1 MKQPLSLKKI
11 IESEIQAALNEA
23 ITEPSEQILKMIQ
36 NELKA
41 QTGINAPLTKARQ
54 RKSSPNTIYYV
65 SDLVKEIRTPVM
77 NSLFRTLEL
86 NVMCEEIPN
95 RIGGYAFVIS
105 IDYTHPQ
112 GGSNGIDLGTIF
124 YVNGKISSRF
134 R

>member
-54 RKSSPNTIYYV
+54 RKSRPDTIYYV
-65 SDLVKEIRTPVM
+65 SDLVREIRTPVM

-95 RIGGYAFVIS
+95 RIGGYAFAIS